1 MRMVLLF
8 AGFCQ
13 ENDFVIGGA
22 QIYLNIPVAASR
34 NKMDHIV
41 GNRKW
46 AASIHD
52 VSTKRGVDHELV

>member
-34 NKMDHIV
+34 NKTDHIV

-52 VSTKRGVDHELV
+52 VSTK